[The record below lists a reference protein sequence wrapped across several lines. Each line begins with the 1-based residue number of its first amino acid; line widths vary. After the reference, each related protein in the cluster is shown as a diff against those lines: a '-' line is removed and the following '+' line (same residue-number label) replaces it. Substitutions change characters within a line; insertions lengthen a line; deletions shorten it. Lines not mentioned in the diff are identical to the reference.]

1 MDYTTHRPPRVGIE
15 ICVAREGAGSV
26 MGMDV
31 PSIIGSLP
39 FRVLVEF
46 DDDYSEWVARCIDTD
61 SVATGPTDA
70 DAEAGI
76 KAILENEI
84 RIAVQERS
92 IRNLV
97 RARASFD
104 VIERWYQAIE
114 LDPASVSETR
124 YGAIR
129 QQLHNGQ
136 RNQPKTEN

>member
-1 MDYTTHRPPRVGIE
+1 
-15 ICVAREGAGSV
+15 
-26 MGMDV
+26 MDV